1 MRACGRAR
9 AGACSVTRACAD
21 ESRCVLCR
29 TPVGTRRG
37 RSITGFHKHVAAGL
51 LGQARSAQYRCY
63 LGRARSSGALQS
75 GLERRRLAPA
85 RRSEPAQIIT
95 RSTAAR
101 RASACGDGGV
111 EGLGEAVLDAQ
122 HLPAAR
128 GAVRPAWRERRI
140 ESRETAPLHPPAPH
154 PPPPPPPT
162 HPHPPPP
169 PPRSAPIRTPLEARP
184 GAAVRASAGPS
195 RTQPG
200 ATLKQK
206 GRRKSG
212 SVPRLLP
219 PPPAYLRDIR
229 RADGHGRGEPCST
242 GPPRTQGRG
251 VGRGVSWGSDLQRLP
266 HTLQGRTPDPPTP
279 LSNPPPHG
287 LSPP

>member
-111 EGLGEAVLDAQ
+111 EGLGEAVLDAK
-122 HLPAAR
+122 HLRLWIAAHGLQALSHACR
-128 GAVRPAWRERRI
+128 RAPRRDMRQGVISSTRLSASPRQDRSWRAVGFLPRA
-140 ESRETAPLHPPAPH
+140 TAGLHAQ
-154 PPPPPPPT
+154 T
-162 HPHPPPP
+162 
-169 PPRSAPIRTPLEARP
+169 
-184 GAAVRASAGPS
+184 
-195 RTQPG
+195 
-200 ATLKQK
+200 K
-206 GRRKSG
+206 GRG
-212 SVPRLLP
+212 GGGGGGGLP
-219 PPPAYLRDIR
+219 WRSSKTMACRHTSTSRDTSCSLRIL
-229 RADGHGRGEPCST
+229 HIYK
-242 GPPRTQGRG
+242 
-251 VGRGVSWGSDLQRLP
+251 
-266 HTLQGRTPDPPTP
+266 
-279 LSNPPPHG
+279 
-287 LSPP
+287 